1 MVGKWKKINS
11 KVVYKSP
18 RFNILEDNVILPDG
32 SKGKYFYRK
41 SGAGVAIISFDGK
54 KIYLVNQFRYVIGKR
69 LWELPIGKAES
80 KNYLAQ
86 AKKELKEETGFS
98 ARKWKYLGMF
108 YPTPG
113 SGDSQGR
120 VFFAQGLI
128 PGQHNREP
136 GESDM
141 YMDSFSLKEIDKMIL
156 QGKITDAWTLS
167 ALYIFKLKYNL

>member
-1 MVGKWKKINS
+1 MIGKWKKINS

-18 RFNILEDNVILPDG
+18 RFNIHEDAVILPDG

-41 SGAGVAIISFDGK
+41 SGAGVAIIPFDGK
-54 KIYLVNQFRYVIGKR
+54 KIYLVNQFRYVIGRR

-86 AKKELKEETGFS
+86 AKKELKEETGFY
-98 ARKWKYLGMF
+98 AKTWKYLGMF

-120 VFFAQGLI
+120 VFFAQNLVT
-128 PGQHNREP
+128 GQHNREP

-141 YMDSFSLKEIDKMIL
+141 IMKGFTFQELEKMIVN
-156 QGKITDAWTLS
+156 GRIIDAWTIS
-167 ALYIFKLKYNL
+167 ALYMYKLKFKI